1 MGLST
6 HVLDTTHGRPA
17 AGMAVKL
24 ECFVDGAWQLLKSIA
39 LNADGRAPGGPLIA
53 TESLKPGRYRLTFE
67 VGAYFRDQGLISVGE
82 AFLESVPVLF
92 GVGDLTQHYHV
103 PLLCSPFGYSTYR
116 GS

>member
-24 ECFVDGAWQLLKSIA
+24 ELLVEGEWRVLKSLA
-39 LNADGRAPGGPLIA
+39 LDADGRAPGGPLIA
-53 TESLKPGRYRLTFE
+53 TESLQPGRYRLTFE
-67 VGAYFRDQGLISVGE
+67 VGAYFRAQGLSSVGE

-92 GVGDLTQHYHV
+92 GVSDVSQHYHV
-103 PLLCSPFGYSTYR
+103 PLLCSAFGYSTYR